1 MTKRRDDIVGRCKK
15 RNPFRIFIPRHIPP
29 PCLFSSGTEFHSH
42 AASIR
47 EISSTQ
53 KQRSHPR
60 AASHGISVERAYRKL
75 SRMGGRGGGG
85 GGGEER
91 RSVAFYALNVHS
103 EVDRRWKRQSGR
115 FPPSFLRFCRGDRSS
130 CDRRTGSGG
139 CSPLPSS
146 AEWLASL
153 VKRDKNLGR
162 YISAGCVDTNVR
174 ILICEGSPLL
184 LPPPPLPPRF
194 VALGPPPYIY
204 CETFFGHVSHRPI
217 PSSLKVLFPR
227 RYWEEK
233 ESGCPVSKE
242 NR

>member
-1 MTKRRDDIVGRCKK
+1 MFVFFGHRIPQPRRVYPRNQLYPETEIPSQSSVAWDKRGARVSKTIEDGR
-15 RNPFRIFIPRHIPP
+15 
-29 PCLFSSGTEFHSH
+29 E
-42 AASIR
+42 
-47 EISSTQ
+47 
-53 KQRSHPR
+53 
-60 AASHGISVERAYRKL
+60 
-75 SRMGGRGGGG
+75 GRRRR
-85 GGGEER
+85 GGEER

-184 LPPPPLPPRF
+184 LPPPLPPRF